1 MKIIHVITRLIL
13 GGAQENTVLTCLAQA
28 HLGHDVVLLSGP
40 PLGPEGSLL
49 DWAAGLPFRT
59 VLVPEMRRPVH
70 PYRDLV
76 AYHDLAKHLRDERPD
91 VVHTHSSKAGVLG
104 RRAAAAVGVG
114 CIVHTIHGLAFDA
127 YRSRAAGAVYR
138 LAERRAGRWS
148 HRLVA
153 VCERMADRA
162 AEAGLAPRDR
172 IDVVYSGMDAARFRA
187 AAAERAR
194 VRRAWGVGET
204 DFVFLKLARLF
215 PMKGHRFVLPALAEV
230 ARRHP
235 RVVLVLAGEGVL
247 RRRLEREARRLGVGD
262 RVRFLGLVPRE
273 RVPGILWAADAVVH
287 AGLREGLARV
297 LPQAG
302 LCRRPVVTYN
312 VGGAAEVVRDG
323 VNGYLLPAPV
333 AQRGKALVPGGSTH
347 PPGTRDTDD
356 SGAVGTET
364 HRAESSVAALAE
376 AMGRL
381 AADPAGARA
390 MGRRWSA
397 DDLDRFDYH
406 RATREI
412 MQVYARAGRV

>member
-1 MKIIHVITRLIL
+1 MKIVHIITRLIL
-13 GGAQENTVLTCLAQA
+13 GGAQENTVLTCRAQA
-28 HLGHDVVLLSGP
+28 HLGHEVVLLTGP

-49 DWAAGLPFRT
+49 DWAAGLPLRT

-91 VVHTHSSKAGVLG
+91 VVHTHSSKAGFLG

-162 AEAGLAPRDR
+162 AEAGLAPRGR

-187 AAAERAR
+187 AADERAG
-194 VRRAWGVGET
+194 VRRAWGVAET

-247 RRRLEREARRLGVGD
+247 RRRLEREARRRGVGD

-312 VGGAAEVVRDG
+312 IGGAAEVVRDG
-323 VNGYLLPAPV
+323 LNGSLLAAPAP
-333 AQRGKALVPGGSTH
+333 
-347 PPGTRDTDD
+347 
-356 SGAVGTET
+356 SGPEAP
-364 HRAESSVAALAE
+364 AVAALAE

-381 AADPAGARA
+381 ASDPAGARA

-397 DDLDRFDYH
+397 ADLDRFDYH